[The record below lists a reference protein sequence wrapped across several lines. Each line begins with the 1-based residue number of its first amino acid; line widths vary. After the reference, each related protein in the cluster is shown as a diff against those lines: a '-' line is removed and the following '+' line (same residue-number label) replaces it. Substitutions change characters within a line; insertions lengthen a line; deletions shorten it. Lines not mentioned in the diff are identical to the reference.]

1 MFKKLIHHF
10 SFRITQGLRVFNLNP
25 RFGFAFLALVIAFI
39 FVKIPNPFYPVLVL
53 FIVWGFHW
61 KRKDIPFLQKVF
73 VNSWRFIIIAEALAI
88 YAFLGS
94 INKNYHWEQTGF
106 AIGASLFLLGFI
118 YPRKSVKF
126 TFSWNSI
133 PSELFEWKSFF
144 RKYSLGA
151 IFAYLAF
158 IACAYHPF
166 TMLFSTLFLLEII
179 GSIFEKN
186 ENKEMY
192 VAYFQTQK
200 LNVKIKKNLNILN
213 VLLIPIL
220 AVYSILNYQ
229 SPQYILIYLVFVNLY
244 TVLIISNKYKNYHHK
259 SKETTLNMADEL
271 LFTLSTFTVI
281 PALVMIRKN
290 LKTAESKIKS
300 YVGN

>member
-1 MFKKLIHHF
+1 LFKKLIHHF

-53 FIVWGFHW
+53 SIVLGFHW

-118 YPRKSVKF
+118 YPRKSVIF
-126 TFSWNSI
+126 TFSWNII
-133 PSELFEWKSFF
+133 PSELFEWKSYL

-166 TMLFSTLFLLEII
+166 TLLFSTLFLLEII
-179 GSIFEKN
+179 GSVFEKN

-220 AVYSILNYQ
+220 VVYFILNYQ
-229 SPQYILIYLVFVNLY
+229 SPQYIFIYLVFVNLY

-271 LFTLSTFTVI
+271 LFTLSTFAII